1 MLKTKTKKSVQSLTL
16 SQVVKIVESI
26 DLKQLP
32 LNEKTHELL
41 KKLFNKSNSLKT
53 NHRKNSIIKNFAYE
67 KYTGEIKTVDAY
79 EYEVKLLMVIVL
91 SLCFQQFLLF
101 DWVLNFEHSF

>member
-32 LNEKTHELL
+32 MNEKNHELL
-41 KKLFNKSNSLKT
+41 KKLFNKSNSLKA
-53 NHRKNSIIKNFAYE
+53 NHKKISIDKNFAYE
-67 KYTGEIKTVDAY
+67 KYTGEIRKVDAY
-79 EYEVKLLMVIVL
+79 EFEIKLLK
-91 SLCFQQFLLF
+91 
-101 DWVLNFEHSF
+101 WRKK

>member
-32 LNEKTHELL
+32 MDEKNHELL
-41 KKLFNKSNSLKT
+41 LISPYLIKW
-53 NHRKNSIIKNFAYE
+53 KN
-67 KYTGEIKTVDAY
+67 
-79 EYEVKLLMVIVL
+79 
-91 SLCFQQFLLF
+91 
-101 DWVLNFEHSF
+101 

>member
-32 LNEKTHELL
+32 MDEKNHELL
-41 KKLFNKSNSLKT
+41 K
-53 NHRKNSIIKNFAYE
+53 
-67 KYTGEIKTVDAY
+67 
-79 EYEVKLLMVIVL
+79 
-91 SLCFQQFLLF
+91 
-101 DWVLNFEHSF
+101 

>member
-32 LNEKTHELL
+32 MNEKNHELL
-41 KKLFNKSNSLKT
+41 KKLFNKSNSLKA
-53 NHRKNSIIKNFAYE
+53 NHKKISIAKNFA
-67 KYTGEIKTVDAY
+67 
-79 EYEVKLLMVIVL
+79 
-91 SLCFQQFLLF
+91 
-101 DWVLNFEHSF
+101 

>member
-26 DLKQLP
+26 NLKQLP

-41 KKLFNKSNSLKT
+41 KKLFNKSNSLKA

-67 KYTGEIKTVDAY
+67 KSTGEIRTVDAY
-79 EYEVKLLMVIVL
+79 EYEIKLLK
-91 SLCFQQFLLF
+91 
-101 DWVLNFEHSF
+101 WRKK